1 MILEILRRSM
11 LGLAFGGIATFI
23 ALTIMRIY
31 EVEATVAEIW
41 MHMGA
46 SFILGIY
53 FGLSSLI
60 FGDDDS
66 NIIKKSV
73 IHFFLSYSVWLIIAG
88 TVGWVPFSTGA
99 IIVSTLLFIL
109 IYILNLSGWYLYF
122 KKIETTLNDHLQ
134 NKKE

>member
-11 LGLAFGGIATFI
+11 LGMAFGGIFTFI

-31 EVEATVAEIW
+31 EVESTVSEIW

-46 SFILGIY
+46 SMLLGIY
-53 FGLSSLI
+53 FGISSLI
-60 FGDDDS
+60 FGDDGS
-66 NIIKKSV
+66 NILKKSV
-73 IHFFLSYSVWLIIAG
+73 IHFFLSYSVFLIIGG
-88 TVGWVPFSTGA
+88 TVGWVPLSIPA
-99 IIVSTLLFIL
+99 ILGSTLLFIL
-109 IYILNLSGWYLYF
+109 MYMLNLSGWYLYF